1 MIATTFDT
9 AAAAMAIPALAAR
22 HRTAGAGPR
31 MRVAAL
37 WKPAVREADG
47 YSPVYTLKG
56 YRAAHGS
63 RVRSAMIGGPAAA
76 DKGDR

>member
-9 AAAAMAIPALAAR
+9 AAAQAIPSSLRAW
-22 HRTAGAGPR
+22 TACVGPR
-31 MRVAAL
+31 TRIAAL
-37 WKPAVREADG
+37 WKPAVREADD

>member
-9 AAAAMAIPALAAR
+9 VAAQVIPSSLKAW
-22 HRTAGAGPR
+22 TAGAGPR
-31 MRVAAL
+31 TRVAVL

>member
-9 AAAAMAIPALAAR
+9 AAAQAIPSSRKAW
-22 HRTAGAGPR
+22 TAGAGPR
-31 MRVAAL
+31 MRIAAL
-37 WKPAVREADG
+37 WKPAVREADD
-47 YSPVYTLKG
+47 YSPVNTLKG
-56 YRAAHGS
+56 YRAVHGS

>member
-9 AAAAMAIPALAAR
+9 VAAQAIPSSFKAW
-22 HRTAGAGPR
+22 TAGAGPR
-31 MRVAAL
+31 MRIAAL
-37 WKPAVREADG
+37 WRPAVREADD

-56 YRAAHGS
+56 YRAVHGS

>member
-9 AAAAMAIPALAAR
+9 VAAQAIPSSLKAW
-22 HRTAGAGPR
+22 TAGG
-31 MRVAAL
+31 
-37 WKPAVREADG
+37 
-47 YSPVYTLKG
+47 
-56 YRAAHGS
+56 GS

>member
-1 MIATTFDT
+1 MRR
-9 AAAAMAIPALAAR
+9 PAYAR
-22 HRTAGAGPR
+22 RRPLEARRAG
-31 MRVAAL
+31 
-37 WKPAVREADG
+37 EADD

>member
-9 AAAAMAIPALAAR
+9 VAAR
-22 HRTAGAGPR
+22 VIPSSLKAWTAGAGPR
-31 MRVAAL
+31 MRIAAL
-37 WKPAVREADG
+37 WKPAVREADD

-56 YRAAHGS
+56 YRAVHGS

>member
-9 AAAAMAIPALAAR
+9 AAARAIPPSLKAW
-22 HRTAGAGPR
+22 TAGAGPR

>member
-1 MIATTFDT
+1 MIATTFDAV
-9 AAAAMAIPALAAR
+9 AARAIPSSLKAW
-22 HRTAGAGPR
+22 TAGAGPR
-31 MRVAAL
+31 MRIAAL
-37 WKPAVREADG
+37 WRPAVREADD

-56 YRAAHGS
+56 YRAVHGS

>member
-9 AAAAMAIPALAAR
+9 VAAQAIPSSLKAW
-22 HRTAGAGPR
+22 TAGGGPR

-56 YRAAHGS
+56 HRAAHGS
-63 RVRSAMIGGPAAA
+63 RVRSAMIGGLAAA